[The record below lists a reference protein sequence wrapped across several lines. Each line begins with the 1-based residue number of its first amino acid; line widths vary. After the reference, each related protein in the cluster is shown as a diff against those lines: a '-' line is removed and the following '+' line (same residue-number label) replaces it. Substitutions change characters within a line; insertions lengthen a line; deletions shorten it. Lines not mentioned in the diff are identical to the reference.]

1 MPLNIDK
8 VINMATTNDAD
19 KVSFGKP
26 KSTGAVY
33 VAPVGT
39 TLPTNAHASLNAAFK
54 GLGYVS
60 EDGLVN
66 AVETDVEEVNA
77 WGGDLVLSGQ
87 TTFKETFTVNLIETN
102 AEALKVYYG
111 EDNVT
116 VEGNGSITVTQ
127 NSEMLPNVS
136 VVFELVLTGGRIKRI
151 VVPNAQIADRSGEI
165 TYVDGEAISYPA
177 VFVAYPDQNGDT
189 HKEYIATVLSS

>member
-1 MPLNIDK
+1 M
-8 VINMATTNDAD
+8 NDAD
-19 KVSFGKP
+19 NVSFGKP

-33 VAPVGT
+33 VAPEGT
-39 TLPTNAHASLNAAFK
+39 TLPTTAWEALDAAFE

-66 AVETDVEEVNA
+66 GVETDVEEVNA

-87 TTFKETFTVNLIETN
+87 TTFKEMFTVNLIETN

-111 EDNVT
+111 EDNV
-116 VEGNGSITVTQ
+116 VEEGNGSITVTQ
-127 NSEMLPNVS
+127 KNEMLPRCV

-165 TYVDGEAISYPA
+165 TYVDGEAIAYPA
-177 VFVAYPDQNGDT
+177 VFVAYPDENGET
-189 HKEYIATVLSS
+189 HKEYIATALSS

>member
-1 MPLNIDK
+1 M
-8 VINMATTNDAD
+8 NDAD
-19 KVSFGKP
+19 NVSFGKP
-26 KSTGAVY
+26 KSTGAVF
-33 VAPVGT
+33 VAPAGT
-39 TLPTNAHASLNAAFK
+39 PLPTNAHMALNGAFE

-66 AVETDVEEVNA
+66 SVETDTENVNA
-77 WGGDLVLSGQ
+77 WGGDLVLVGQ
-87 TTFKETFTVNLIETN
+87 TTFTEMFTVNLIETN

-111 EDNVT
+111 EDNV
-116 VEGNGSITVTQ
+116 VEEGNGSITVTQ
-127 NSEMLPNVS
+127 NNEMLPNVC

-165 TYVDGEAISYPA
+165 TYVDGEAIAYPA
-177 VFVAYPDQNGDT
+177 VFVAYPDENGTT